1 MRAVALAAARIR
13 GSATPQFP
21 GGVGIVKVIRDR
33 LDVNSAPERG
43 FGLVEIIVS
52 MLLFGLLAMSFLP
65 LLVMAVKAS
74 ANNARIAT
82 ASQLAG
88 QQLEQVRAA
97 GDDCASI
104 EALDGAQP
112 TTTDEQAVI
121 FQPEIIVGTCP
132 TAFPGVIA
140 VEARVWNTTIGNPDG
155 PLATATTLVR
165 VLAAI
170 P

>member
-1 MRAVALAAARIR
+1 M
-13 GSATPQFP
+13 
-21 GGVGIVKVIRDR
+21 KVIRGR
-33 LDVNSAPERG
+33 LDLNPAPEGG
-43 FGLVEIIVS
+43 FGLVEIIVA

-88 QQLEQVRAA
+88 QLLEQVRAE

-104 EALDGAQP
+104 AALNGAQSS
-112 TTTDEQAVI
+112 TTDDQSVI
-121 FQPEIIVGTCP
+121 YQPEIIVGTCP
-132 TAFPGVIA
+132 AAFPGVIP

-165 VLAAI
+165 VSAAT

>member
-1 MRAVALAAARIR
+1 M
-13 GSATPQFP
+13 
-21 GGVGIVKVIRDR
+21 KVIRDN
-33 LDVNSAPERG
+33 LSVSSAPERG
-43 FGLVEIIVS
+43 LGLVEIIVA

-88 QQLEQVRAA
+88 QQLEQVRAE
-97 GDDCASI
+97 GDNCASI
-104 EALDGAQP
+104 EALNGAQSS
-112 TTTDEQAVI
+112 TTDDQAVI
-121 FQPEIIVGTCP
+121 YQPEIIVGTCP
-132 TAFPGVIA
+132 AAFPGVIA

-155 PLATATTLVR
+155 PLATATTLVQ
-165 VLAAI
+165 VLAAT